1 MPSAIRH
8 DEELRDDGLV
18 TILVE
23 AQGNDARTVASFVWR
38 QFPDNGCFT
47 CAGGYVPIPPSR
59 GIPHGAVIGVDGTI
73 LWAGNP
79 LAEPKKVQQ
88 FVAQELE
95 KVKKGWGD
103 TPAARKVRA
112 VLYGKDELGAAMAL
126 VEALPEGDE
135 RTQLAAEVQQRWDVG
150 LRAIAT
156 LQQQGRQVRAQRRA
170 LRLLASAGER
180 KEWVEAAKHQVLA
193 FDEPEAKALLDLD
206 KKLEKI
212 EKQIRDRK
220 DEQAEKALAA
230 LTKNLPESPVAARA
244 NEMLL
249 ALRTKVE

>member
-8 DEELRDDGLV
+8 DEELRDQGLV

-38 QFPDNGCFT
+38 TFPSNHCFT
-47 CAGGYVPIPPSR
+47 SAGGHVPIPPSR

-79 LAEPKKVQQ
+79 LSEPKKVQA
-88 FVAQELE
+88 FVEQELE

-103 TPAARKVRA
+103 TPGARKVRA
-112 VLYGKDELGAAMAL
+112 SLYGKGDLGGAMAL
-126 VEALPEGDE
+126 AEELTQGDE
-135 RTQLAAEVQQRWDVG
+135 LAMLQKEIDARWQSSV
-150 LRAIAT
+150 RAIAT
-156 LQQQGRQVRAQRRA
+156 LKQQGRQVRAQQRA
-170 LRLLASAGER
+170 QQLLKAAGER
-180 KEWVEAAKHQVLA
+180 AEWVTIAKAEVAA

-206 KKLEKI
+206 KKI
-212 EKQIRDRK
+212 EKAEKQLRDKK

-230 LTKNLPESPVAARA
+230 LTKNLADSPVATRAR
-244 NEMLL
+244 ELL
-249 ALRTKVE
+249 EALRTKVE